1 MTEASKGRQSLI
13 DAGFRAMNWTH
24 RAVLNAS
31 GGRYPKS
38 LFGMPAV
45 ELHTIGRKTGQR
57 RATMLA
63 SPVHDESRVI
73 LVASKG
79 GDDRDPE
86 WYRNLRANPDVEITI
101 EGETKKMRARTASPD
116 EKAVLWPEII
126 GSYRGYESYQKRA
139 GRDIPVVICE
149 PQAGRPPGTAPVHGT
164 D

>member
-1 MTEASKGRQSLI
+1 MTEGRTGRRALV
-13 DAGFRAMNWTH
+13 DTGFRMMNWTH

-31 GGRYPKS
+31 GGKFPKS

-45 ELHTIGRKTGQR
+45 ELHTVGRKTGQWR
-57 RATMLA
+57 TTMLA
-63 SPVHDESRVI
+63 SPIHDQGRVV

-86 WYRNLRANPDVEITI
+86 WYLNLCAHPEVELII
-101 EGETKKMRARTASPD
+101 GGETKKMRARTASPD
-116 EKAVLWPEII
+116 EKAALWPEILA
-126 GSYRGYESYQKRA
+126 SYRWYDSYQKRA

-149 PQAGRPPGTAPVHGT
+149 PRR

>member
-1 MTEASKGRQSLI
+1 MTEGRRGRWTLI

-31 GGRYPKS
+31 GGRYPKT

-57 RATMLA
+57 RTTMLA
-63 SPVHDESRVI
+63 SPVRDESRVV

-86 WYRNLRANPDVEITI
+86 WYLNLRANPDVEITI
-101 EGETKKMRARTASPD
+101 EGVTEKMRARTASPD
-116 EKAVLWPEII
+116 EKAALWPEILA
-126 GSYRGYESYQKRA
+126 SYRGYENYQKRA

-149 PQAGRPPGTAPVHGT
+149 PHS